1 MSENNPMVTISDK
14 LSTISDRERVL
25 LVFTAIVVIGVVFW
39 FVFRSVSASL
49 EVKEKSIKDY
59 REALA
64 YITENQA
71 TYEMNRKH
79 KEEIRTKLLSAD
91 TKIVSKL
98 SSMASNLG
106 FDVTVTPKDAHKMQD
121 DSGAEEQEIE
131 VTFKGVDYKKFVEYI
146 VQIQQL
152 DMPIYM
158 RHLNINRT
166 SNNTSADTKLTVSIT
181 LMSYRLKEPNA
192 T

>member
-1 MSENNPMVTISDK
+1 MSENNPMVTMNDK
-14 LSTISDRERVL
+14 LNALSDRERVL
-25 LVFTAIVVIGVVFW
+25 LVFTAIVVIGVICW
-39 FVFRSVSASL
+39 FVFHSVSASL
-49 EVKEKSIKDY
+49 EVKEKSIRDY
-59 REALA
+59 REALT

-71 TYEMNRKH
+71 TYEMNRKQ
-79 KEEIRTKLLSAD
+79 KEEIRNKLLSAD

-98 SSMASNLG
+98 SSMASSLG

-146 VQIQQL
+146 VQIQQQ

-166 SNNTSADTKLTVSIT
+166 SNNTSADTKLTVTIT